1 MLLSW
6 ACPYCNRPAS
16 VEDFREDSD
25 ATPTMPDD
33 RQASDASVLPSV
45 TISAATGSTSH
56 NYSDVGSMRTGGLT
70 CHMRGPLTRVSE
82 SEQLATSQV
91 GNLDFAR
98 VLLYVAVPE
107 MVKQFVLQEGSRLDA
122 GIMCQPLQMKIRHW
136 MRSTVSIYIHIC
148 VYFLPVSIL
157 TEAVLDQGV
166 AGHSLQLPSLSHSL
180 RHGVRT
186 AFTQPQPQSWCAQLE
201 CTCAGR
207 MVRRRSTPC

>member
-136 MRSTVSIYIHIC
+136 MRSR
-148 VYFLPVSIL
+148 
-157 TEAVLDQGV
+157 G
-166 AGHSLQLPSLSHSL
+166 
-180 RHGVRT
+180 
-186 AFTQPQPQSWCAQLE
+186 
-201 CTCAGR
+201 
-207 MVRRRSTPC
+207 